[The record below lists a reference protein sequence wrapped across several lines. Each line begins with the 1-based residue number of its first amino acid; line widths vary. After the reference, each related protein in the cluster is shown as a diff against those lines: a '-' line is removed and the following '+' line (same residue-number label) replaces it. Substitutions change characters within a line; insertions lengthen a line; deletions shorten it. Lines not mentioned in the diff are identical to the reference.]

1 MEMKVQNMIRMQV
14 IAAGFAAALFLASA
28 APAQE
33 ISNTEWRDGQ
43 DVVTPAQMATA
54 QAANQANGAA
64 QVQATNNETTANA
77 PAANQK
83 ATIAQQLPIEDSW
96 MTTFLVI
103 SFALLTLYALAG
115 TRRAN
120 RNRYARADA
129 FRSASLS

>member
-64 QVQATNNETTANA
+64 QVQATNNDATANA